1 MRVWDPTPHTLLRPQ
16 PFNPLE
22 ADMTYAEMER
32 LVNKGREPG
41 RKNLKRNTWLVRWD
55 EDRIDVV
62 FHGTAIVKA
71 FSDGS
76 YILDSGGWQTS
87 TTKGR
92 INEYAP
98 VYIYQKKHV
107 WYISWQGQDIEF
119 VDGMKLQ
126 WLENGGF
133 EIKMPGEL
141 R

>member
-1 MRVWDPTPHTLLRPQ
+1 
-16 PFNPLE
+16 
-22 ADMTYAEMER
+22 MTYAEMER
-32 LVNKGREPG
+32 LVNKGRKPG
-41 RKNLKRNTWLVRWD
+41 RKNLKRNTWLVRQSA
-55 EDRIDVV
+55 DRIDIVL
-62 FHGTAIVKA
+62 HETSIVKA
-71 FSDGS
+71 FRDGS

-119 VDGMKLQ
+119 VDGIKLQ
-126 WLENGGF
+126 WIDGGGF
-133 EIKMPGEL
+133 EIKLPKGEQ